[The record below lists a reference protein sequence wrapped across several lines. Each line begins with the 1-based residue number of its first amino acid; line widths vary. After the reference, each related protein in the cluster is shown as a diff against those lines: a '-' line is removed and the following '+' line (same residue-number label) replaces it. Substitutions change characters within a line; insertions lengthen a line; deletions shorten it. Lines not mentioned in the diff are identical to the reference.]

1 MIFRHGSIDSLN
13 NRACFH
19 RPVKQDIFCLSK
31 KSGKWA
37 KIDLEESHSIDLNV
51 IRDVEINPFTSQVI
65 GLQILTYFKLPS
77 LPLTSG
83 LGDHFFKTYF
93 THFIEIKIFGKTILC
108 LKNFPQR
115 RIFNFALVAEDSLI
129 FDNRMLSNL
138 YLSTII
144 HYFQICPKTWIK

>member
-1 MIFRHGSIDSLN
+1 MIYRHGSIDSLN

-65 GLQILTYFKLPS
+65 RLQILINFNSPDDGWSFLQLNCS
-77 LPLTSG
+77 LFSI
-83 LGDHFFKTYF
+83 FVN
-93 THFIEIKIFGKTILC
+93 IEIKRHTCK
-108 LKNFPQR
+108 
-115 RIFNFALVAEDSLI
+115 
-129 FDNRMLSNL
+129 
-138 YLSTII
+138 YI
-144 HYFQICPKTWIK
+144 HVKI